1 MKYVKL
7 THRLF
12 VPSDTIAIE
21 FVDYDTN
28 DEMFDMCAKVLLE
41 ENERRHEEYI
51 NKLESKLMIIQARRD
66 QTESER
72 NELVRRTP
80 FFLRLGSKLYR
91 HEIKKKLNLQLSD
104 HRYQH
109 ALQLRE
115 INEMRENLEAT
126 VFEDY
131 SALKRL
137 LKEMGYS
144 LTSELQKGN
153 SSITIEVWHK
163 Q

>member
-7 THRLF
+7 TRRLF
-12 VPSDTIAIE
+12 VPDDTIAIE
-21 FVDYDTN
+21 FVDFESN
-28 DEMFDMCAKVLLE
+28 DEVFDMRAKVLLE

-51 NKLESKLMIIQARRD
+51 NELESKLMIIQARRD

-91 HEIKKKLNLQLSD
+91 HEIEKLNLQLSD

-109 ALQLRE
+109 ALQLRG
-115 INEMRENLEAT
+115 INEMRENLEAR

-131 SALKRL
+131 STIKRL
-137 LKEMGYS
+137 LKEIGYTLS
-144 LTSELQKGN
+144 SESRKGGT
-153 SSITIEVWHK
+153 SITVEVWHK

>member
-1 MKYVKL
+1 MKYIKL

-12 VPSDTIAIE
+12 VPDDTIAIE
-21 FVDYDTN
+21 FVDFESN
-28 DEMFDMCAKVLLE
+28 DEVFDMCAKVLLE

-51 NKLESKLMIIQARRD
+51 NELESKLMIIQARRD

-91 HEIKKKLNLQLSD
+91 HEIEKLNLQLSD

-109 ALQLRE
+109 ALQLRG
-115 INEMRENLEAT
+115 INEMRENLEAR

-131 SALKRL
+131 STLKRL
-137 LKEMGYS
+137 LKEMGYTLS
-144 LTSELQKGN
+144 SESRKGGT
-153 SSITIEVWHK
+153 SITVEVWHK

>member
-7 THRLF
+7 TRRLF
-12 VPSDTIAIE
+12 VPDDTIAIE
-21 FVDYDTN
+21 FVDFESN
-28 DEMFDMCAKVLLE
+28 DEVFDMRAKVLLE

-51 NKLESKLMIIQARRD
+51 NELESKLMIIQARRD

-91 HEIKKKLNLQLSD
+91 HEIEKLNLQLSD

-109 ALQLRE
+109 ALQLRG
-115 INEMRENLEAT
+115 INEMRENLEAR

-131 SALKRL
+131 STLKRL
-137 LKEMGYS
+137 LKEIGYTLS
-144 LTSELQKGN
+144 SESRKGGT
-153 SSITIEVWHK
+153 SITVEVRHK